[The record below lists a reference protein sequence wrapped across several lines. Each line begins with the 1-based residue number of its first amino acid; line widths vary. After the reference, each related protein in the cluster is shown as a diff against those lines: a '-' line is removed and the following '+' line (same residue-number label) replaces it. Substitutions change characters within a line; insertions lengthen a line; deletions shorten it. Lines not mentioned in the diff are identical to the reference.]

1 MELKATKRE
10 LVGRK
15 VKQLRDK
22 GFMPA
27 ELFGH
32 GVKNEH
38 LTVSQ
43 KEFAKIFKTAGEHE
57 LVTIAIEGGKK
68 IPVLITD
75 AHRHPISGLFLAAD
89 FHAVR
94 MDEKIR
100 VKIPFAFIGEAPATK
115 LGLPIIKVIDE
126 IEIETLPGKMPH
138 EFTVDIS
145 TLDNHGKSIHVKDIV
160 ALKESKIFISPE
172 SVIVTV
178 GEKTKA
184 EEVAP
189 APVAAEAAPAA
200 ATAPAPEAK

>member
-15 VKQLRDK
+15 VKQLREK

-43 KEFAKIFKTAGEHE
+43 KDFSKIFKVAGEHE
-57 LVTIAIEGGKK
+57 LVTVAIEGGKK

-89 FHAVR
+89 FYAVR

-100 VKIPFAFIGEAPATK
+100 VKIPFAFTGEAPATK

-138 EFTVDIS
+138 DFTVDIS
-145 TLDNHGKSIHVKDIV
+145 TLDNHGKSIHVKDI
-160 ALKESKIFISPE
+160 KELREAKIFVSPE
-172 SVIVTV
+172 SVIITV

-189 APVAAEAAPAA
+189 APIAAEAAPAA
-200 ATAPAPEAK
+200 TAAPAPEAK